1 MVAIKTF
8 DGMSWINVSR
18 ESFLMRLQFVATA
31 DRVKFFRRRISA
43 GKHFYIF
50 VQRNKKIMQEDIQ
63 KLFERMCDPKE
74 SEAYHFADKLGSVAD
89 EETKEKLIELVKG
102 DSWEVAYLSCR
113 ALSKT
118 KYQAEAL
125 DAIFETI
132 SDKKNKLVQG
142 AFVQI
147 LEEFDLSDRFVDVF
161 KVYLFGNF
169 KASTLA
175 KEYLDNVEFEITPR
189 TLRKAEKHWNH
200 YLHNP
205 EDEGSVELKK
215 SEVEP
220 MFLEMKE
227 LFDQE

>member
-1 MVAIKTF
+1 VY
-8 DGMSWINVSR
+8 
-18 ESFLMRLQFVATA
+18 RLFSGVQVRAQTATPG
-31 DRVKFFRRRISA
+31 KFFLLSISA

-50 VQRNKKIMQEDIQ
+50 VQRNRKIMQEDIQ

-74 SEAYHFADKLGSVAD
+74 SEAYHFADKLGSIAD

-102 DSWEVAYLSCR
+102 DSWEIAYLSCR

-118 KYQAEAL
+118 KYQKEAL
-125 DAIFETI
+125 DVIFETI
-132 SDKKNKLVQG
+132 FDKKNKSVQG

-147 LEEFDLSDRFVDVF
+147 LEEFDLSERFVDIF

-175 KEYLDNVEFEITPR
+175 KDYLDSVEFEITPR

-220 MFLEMKE
+220 MFTEMKE
-227 LFDQE
+227 LFDQN